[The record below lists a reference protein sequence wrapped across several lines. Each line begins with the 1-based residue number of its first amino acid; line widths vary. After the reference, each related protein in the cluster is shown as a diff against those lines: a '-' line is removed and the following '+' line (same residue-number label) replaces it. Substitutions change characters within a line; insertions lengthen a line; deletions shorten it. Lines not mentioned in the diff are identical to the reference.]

1 MRLMRQFQSSLL
13 PKVALALFAVLGA
26 ACGPEEARAPNP
38 TRTLDERRAIEVIRR
53 AMVEEGVRPAAGRD
67 VDLRTGKT
75 LHVDVG
81 VEGHEYGIA
90 YISNDD
96 ADKLGDGIKPPNK
109 PGDSLNLERVGADS
123 EVRVV
128 LLYQTNYRYD
138 DLAGESHEMTTITAE
153 RELARD
159 VRDFVTHAKTK
170 NFR

>member
-1 MRLMRQFQSSLL
+1 MRHVQQSVL
-13 PKVALALFAVLGA
+13 PTAVLAIFTVLAA
-26 ACGPEEARAPNP
+26 ACGPDEVRAPNP

-67 VDLRTGKT
+67 VELHTGKT
-75 LHVDVG
+75 LQVDVG
-81 VEGHEYGIA
+81 VEGLEYGLA
-90 YISNDD
+90 YISDDD
-96 ADKLGDGIKPPNK
+96 AEKLGDGIKPPNK
-109 PGDSLNLERVGADS
+109 PGEKLHLERVGPDS

-159 VRDFVTHAKTK
+159 VRDFITHAKTK
-170 NFR
+170 KFR